1 MDKDETTVEGGI
13 FEDEDL
19 LDFDLD
25 DLESEEESQSEIDD
39 EIIELVDLVEEDREE
54 TGADEAVN
62 EFNGLPD
69 DGIVAMEDSV
79 AEGKETVLNEF
90 DGMLGDVQL
99 EETSEDMDMS
109 DVALEL
115 DVDVDES
122 VSAEQVEA
130 VGGREQIL
138 DSMSEEPDLGEISI
152 ELDEPT
158 PSEEVSEIPS
168 SSDEEHIGDEGIS
181 ADDLQKILEGEAAE
195 EFDLDLPADDGVGTF
210 DELVDAKPVF
220 EEDMTEESVEK
231 ALEDGTAHKTA
242 QESPPVNQTGF
253 MAGEDVA
260 AQGPLG
266 LQGEGF
272 TISDQRLEEIVR
284 GAVEEV
290 VTLQLPRI
298 LTSVVERVFQESL
311 ADAAERWVRES
322 VAGTAERVIRET
334 IDALKAGLDDAGD

>member
-25 DLESEEESQSEIDD
+25 DLESEQESQSEIDD
-39 EIIELVDLVEEDREE
+39 EIIELVDLVEEDGEE
-54 TGADEAVN
+54 TGDDEAVN
-62 EFNGLPD
+62 ELNDLPD
-69 DGIVAMEDSV
+69 GGIGAMEDSA
-79 AEGKETVLNEF
+79 AEGKETALNEF
-90 DGMLGDVQL
+90 DGTLGDVQL

-115 DVDVDES
+115 DVDVDEAEA
-122 VSAEQVEA
+122 VSAEQVDT
-130 VGGREQIL
+130 VRGREEKL
-138 DSMSEEPDLGEISI
+138 DSMSEEPDLGEISF
-152 ELDEPT
+152 EFDEPT
-158 PSEEVSEIPS
+158 PSEAVSEIPS
-168 SSDEEHIGDEGIS
+168 SSHEEHMGDDGIS

-210 DELVDAKPVF
+210 DELADAKPVS
-220 EEDMTEESVEK
+220 EEDMTEE
-231 ALEDGTAHKTA
+231 
-242 QESPPVNQTGF
+242 P
-253 MAGEDVA
+253 VA

-284 GAVEEV
+284 SAVEEV

-322 VAGTAERVIRET
+322 VASTAERVIRET
-334 IDALKAGLDDAGD
+334 IDALKAGLDDDGD